1 LVHDC
6 EHPFFDFLCVPVY
19 IWRARRSADSILM
32 AVTFEIARDVPSETA
47 SAPAPREQRIL
58 ELDGIRGVA
67 VLAVVFYHY
76 AVIGPGAQFHT
87 MLYWGRAAFRL
98 GWSGVD
104 LFFVLSGFLIGGIL
118 LDARN
123 SPRYFQTFYARR
135 GFRILPLYYLWLALY
150 PLAVA
155 VYSRWG
161 IPELAQT
168 PQLYFRWSLHWVFLQ
183 TLTFLFPVSY
193 RTVAYY
199 WLGPTWSL
207 AIEEQFYL
215 VVAPLVRILTTR
227 RLLYVLLGSLV
238 VCPVLRLF
246 GYFDWLH
253 SHWVI
258 PLMLARADSFAA
270 GILAALAWKTPAARA
285 WIIARRS
292 QLSWTLAVLFLGPLI
307 FTKWYASSEDL
318 FAQAFKLEFLATF
331 FALLILNVL
340 ANSSGWLAWLMRNS
354 VLREMGRLSYC
365 IYIIHLSVLAG
376 CFAFFLH
383 DQPRLDTPASFL
395 VVGFSF
401 VLTYCLAWLSWKY
414 FEGPMLRR
422 GHAYKY

>member
-1 LVHDC
+1 MALKTDN
-6 EHPFFDFLCVPVY
+6 
-19 IWRARRSADSILM
+19 ADLS
-32 AVTFEIARDVPSETA
+32 STA
-47 SAPAPREQRIL
+47 LAAKEPRIL

-67 VLAVVFYHY
+67 VLAVIFYHY
-76 AVIGPGAQFHT
+76 TVIGPGASFHT
-87 MLYWGRAAFRL
+87 MLYWGRAVFRL

-118 LDARN
+118 LDAR
-123 SPRYFQTFYARR
+123 SSTRYFQTFYARR
-135 GFRILPLYYLWLALY
+135 SFRILPLYFLWLALY

-155 VYSRWG
+155 AYSRWG
-161 IPELAQT
+161 IPYLAKS

-183 TLTFLFPVSY
+183 TLTFLYPISY

-227 RLLYVLLGSLV
+227 RLLYVLLGALV
-238 VCPVLRLF
+238 LCPLLRLSA
-246 GYFDWLH
+246 YFDLMH
-253 SHWVI
+253 SHFFI
-258 PLMLARADSFAA
+258 PLMLARADSFAT
-270 GILAALAWKTPAARA
+270 GILAAMAWKTPTVRAWLAARKK
-285 WIIARRS
+285 W
-292 QLSWTLAVLFLGPLI
+292 LSWTLAVLFLGLLI
-307 FTKWYASSEDL
+307 FTKWYASSDDL
-318 FAQAFKLEFLATF
+318 FAQAFKLEFLAIF

-365 IYIIHLSVLAG
+365 MYVIHLSVLAG
-376 CFAFFLH
+376 CCAFFLH
-383 DQPRLDTPASFL
+383 DEPRLDTPASFL
-395 VVGFSF
+395 VAGISF